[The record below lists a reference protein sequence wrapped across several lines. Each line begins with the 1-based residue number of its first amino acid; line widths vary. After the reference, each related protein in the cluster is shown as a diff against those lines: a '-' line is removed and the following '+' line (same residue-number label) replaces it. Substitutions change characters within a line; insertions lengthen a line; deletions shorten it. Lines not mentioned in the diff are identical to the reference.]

1 LIRKSSVYRWFV
13 WGSLLL
19 AYLVTV
25 FHRFSP
31 GIIKDDLSAA
41 YSMSAVAFANLS
53 SMYFYAYMFMQIP
66 TGLLADTLGA
76 RLTVTA
82 GMFIAAAG
90 SLLFGLSQVIHFV
103 FIGRFLIGIGVS
115 VVFVCIMKII
125 SKWYNEKEFATMM
138 GLTTFIA
145 NIGGTLTQ
153 SPLAFMVSILGWRY
167 TFGAA
172 GVITLLITVLCMAV
186 IRNAPED
193 TDAAGSRKSIKRETV
208 EQEPAKQKE
217 PLDQEPEKQEPVRQE
232 SVKQEFFK
240 QEPEKQESLKQEPVR
255 QESVE
260 YESIKHKPAGTEA
273 NENDNISKAL
283 FAVLRNP
290 YTWPVFLMYV
300 GFYGAS
306 QSLAGIWGQGYVMDV
321 YGLSKIDAANK
332 TLYIFI
338 GAAVGSLVLGKLS
351 DTLRKRKLFLFS
363 IGGLNLLCWIYLIF
377 ICHGKPPVGAL
388 EILLFAF
395 GLSGTVVTLAW
406 ACGKEVN
413 DPKYA
418 GISTS
423 IVNMGGFV
431 GAAIVP
437 VFVGNTIDKYKSILD
452 MQQLYVKS
460 FLFCFLSVVL
470 GFICIFFIKE
480 TRCRN
485 ILHLIKQDKLHSRK
499 QDKSHG
505 EYNQV

>member
-1 LIRKSSVYRWFV
+1 MQYLLIRKSSVYRWFV

-25 FHRFSP
+25 FHRFSS

-41 YSMSAVAFANLS
+41 YGMSAVAFANLS

-76 RLTVTA
+76 RLTVTV

-90 SLLFGLSQVIHFV
+90 SLLFGLSPVIHFV

-153 SPLAFMVSILGWRY
+153 SPLAFTVSILGWRY

-172 GVITLLITVLCMAV
+172 GVITLLIAAICMAV
-186 IRNAPED
+186 VRNAPEES
-193 TDAAGSRKSIKRETV
+193 DAAGSRKSIKRENV
-208 EQEPAKQKE
+208 GQEPAKQKE
-217 PLDQEPEKQEPVRQE
+217 PVDQEPGEQEPVRQE
-232 SVKQEFFK
+232 SVKH
-240 QEPEKQESLKQEPVR
+240 EPVKQESVK
-255 QESVE
+255 
-260 YESIKHKPAGTEA
+260 YESIKHKPAGTGA
-273 NENDNISKAL
+273 NENGNIAKAL

-300 GFYGAS
+300 GFFGAS
-306 QSLAGIWGQGYVMDV
+306 QSFSGIWGQGYIMDV

-338 GAAVGSLVLGKLS
+338 GAAIGSLVLGKLS
-351 DTLRKRKLFLFS
+351 DTLRKRKLPLFS
-363 IGGLNLLCWIYLIF
+363 IGGLNLLCWVYLIF
-377 ICHGKPPVGAL
+377 ICHGKPPVGTL
-388 EILLFAF
+388 EILLFVF
-395 GLSGTVVTLAW
+395 GLSGTVVTLVW

-423 IVNMGGFV
+423 IANMGGFV

-437 VFVGNTIDKYKSILD
+437 VFVGNAIDKYKGILD
-452 MQQLYVKS
+452 MQQLYVRS
-460 FLFCFLSVVL
+460 FLFCFLSVAL

-480 TRCRN
+480 TGCRN
-485 ILHLIKQDKLHSRK
+485 IFHLIKKDKPHSKK

-505 EYNQV
+505 EYIQA